1 MGGACVG
8 YVLGAGVG
16 DGGLMNIDGNGTT
29 IHNNCTSENISCY
42 GWDTYLRF
50 LLFHSSCI
58 ILTIQTIFKNNG
70 GGGNYVAKVHN

>member
-1 MGGACVG
+1 M
-8 YVLGAGVG
+8 LGAGVG

-50 LLFHSSCI
+50 PLFHSSCI
-58 ILTIQTIFKNNG
+58 IF
-70 GGGNYVAKVHN
+70 NYPNILQE